1 MAGVFLFI
9 NERKILIN
17 MKTISHLDLNN
28 YLEEEIKTAFKFFEN
43 NLIVNFL
50 PKLIVSGTQKNTP
63 TNVICEIAGRFE
75 NANDKYL
82 ALYTLGKQ
90 ISKQQ
95 IMPEYIAL
103 VSEAWMTP
111 IAKINP
117 FNLIER
123 KEVILISIMST
134 DKKSCLAIIDILRKG
149 SDKHITLGNIERIQS
164 NPNPNTIKI
173 HNDLLEQ
180 FYFGYSSEILKN

>member
-1 MAGVFLFI
+1 M
-9 NERKILIN
+9 KI
-17 MKTISHLDLNN
+17 ISHKDLNN
-28 YLEEEIKTAFKFFEN
+28 YLEDEIQTAFKFFEN
-43 NLIVNFL
+43 NITVNFL
-50 PKLIVSGTQKNTP
+50 PKLVVSGTQKNKP
-63 TNVICEIAGRFE
+63 TKAFCEIAGRFD
-75 NANDKYL
+75 NTNDKYL

-111 IAKINP
+111 ISKINP

-134 DKKSCLAIIDILRKG
+134 DKKTCLAIIDILRKG

-164 NPNPNTIKI
+164 NPNPNSITI
-173 HNDLLEQ
+173 HSDLLEQ
-180 FYFGYSSEILKN
+180 FYIGYSSEIFKN